1 MHLTLKKK
9 SKLTEEVRADPAQ
22 PWWPRLGLG
31 PTRTRMDL
39 ACPQGTGVAG
49 RTVLGVIRQTGCK
62 EEGAM
67 LSLGPVRGPSR
78 KRGHR
83 SWAGLERPS
92 PDGGREDLSCQGMDS
107 LPLIQGLFN

>member
-1 MHLTLKKK
+1 M
-9 SKLTEEVRADPAQ
+9 DP
-22 PWWPRLGLG
+22 
-31 PTRTRMDL
+31 

-49 RTVLGVIRQTGCK
+49 RTVLGVIRQMGCK
-62 EEGAM
+62 EEGTM
-67 LSLGPVRGPSR
+67 LSLRPVRGASR